1 LVAEIRLATV
11 ADAAQIQA
19 IYEPIVLETAI
30 SFELVPP
37 TVEEFQGRITRTLEK
52 TPWLVC
58 EIDGQVAGYSYAG
71 QYRAREAYQWSAEV
85 TVYVNPQFYQRGV
98 GRAMYIS
105 LFEILRL
112 QGFRMAFAAIVL
124 PNDPSI
130 ALHKSVG
137 FSAIGEFKSVGYK
150 LGEWQ
155 DMGWW
160 QLDLLPTELK
170 PASHT
175 SLPEVENSGQ
185 FRRAIKA
192 GLAELH

>member
-1 LVAEIRLATV
+1 
-11 ADAAQIQA
+11 
-19 IYEPIVLETAI
+19 
-30 SFELVPP
+30 
-37 TVEEFQGRITRTLEK
+37 
-52 TPWLVC
+52 
-58 EIDGQVAGYSYAG
+58 
-71 QYRAREAYQWSAEV
+71 
-85 TVYVNPQFYQRGV
+85 
-98 GRAMYIS
+98 MYIS

-175 SLPEVENSGQ
+175 SLPEVENSDQ